1 MARPKAFHVG
11 DALDRA
17 IHQFGKHG
25 FTATSLDD
33 LTAAMGISRSS
44 LYDTFGSKHD
54 LFLAAIAH
62 HNETVLPQQFT
73 ALKTPEIGL
82 KPAIIRIFNAIAD
95 DARTDA
101 ANSAWFL
108 AKTAG
113 EVAPEDERATQ
124 IIAAGFKTVEQA
136 FQDAIAAAQ
145 QNGEIT
151 PWRNPRALAHYFTA
165 ALSGFAVIARTRPG
179 PGTLEDITAVVLT
192 ALD

>member
-1 MARPKAFHVG
+1 MARPKAFQVP

-17 IHQFGKHG
+17 MHVFSAQG

-44 LYDTFGSKHD
+44 FYDTFGSKHD
-54 LFLAAIAH
+54 LFLAAITH
-62 HNETVLPQQFT
+62 YNETVLPHHLAPLDAPGNSLKQAITQIFT
-73 ALKTPEIGL
+73 A
-82 KPAIIRIFNAIAD
+82 IID

-101 ANSAWFL
+101 ENTAWLL
-108 AKTAG
+108 AKTAC
-113 EVAPEDERATQ
+113 EVCPEDEQATQ
-124 IIAAGFKTVEQA
+124 IIAAGFETVEKT

-145 QNGEIT
+145 QTGEIP
-151 PWRNPRALAHYFTA
+151 PWRDPRALAHYFTA
-165 ALSGFAVIARTRPG
+165 ALSGVAVIARTRPE